1 MKKYLN
7 KGLLYAWF
15 NSAKAPIT
23 IGILVWG
30 FMANLLIEEKLNE
43 LKWQISN
50 NFFNYI
56 TTENL
61 DKYLMLGV
69 IFIAICFVGQG
80 VNKRNTAMFLS
91 SGPYTKKQIK
101 YNEFISLLITLIL
114 FVITYIY
121 IALMA
126 YIRNK
131 EFLSIVEGYEIIIFI
146 EVIRIFLFGM
156 IGIVFMLI
164 IDSMFSNSLIGFI
177 CMISVIP
184 ASIMIIIV
192 KIFETLDYL
201 MIRDNYIMY
210 SGSANSEIQGYTSSI
225 LLDRITVREITIKQF
240 SFEVVI
246 TVLIILIM
254 LIIFNIAQNRY
265 KLESCNKIFSSKTNG
280 NILVS
285 LMSIALGSFASL
297 LLISDFINNMQ
308 RKNSEY
314 LPLVGF
320 DSVKALSAD
329 ILCVGIVGFIAYKIM
344 KKILRSVS

>member
-15 NSAKAPIT
+15 NSAKAPII
-23 IGILVWG
+23 IGMLVWG
-30 FMANLLIEEKLNE
+30 FMANLLIKENLNE
-43 LKWQISN
+43 LKYKISGS
-50 NFFNYI
+50 FFNYI
-56 TTENL
+56 ETESIE
-61 DKYLMLGV
+61 KYFILGI
-69 IFIAICFVGQG
+69 IFIAICFIGQG

-101 YNEFISLLITLIL
+101 YNEFISLLIILIL

-121 IALMA
+121 IASMA

-131 EFLSIVEGYEIIIFI
+131 EFLSIIEGYEIIIFI

-156 IGIVFMLI
+156 IGIIFMLI

-184 ASIMIIIV
+184 ASVMVIIAKV
-192 KIFETLDYL
+192 FETLDYL
-201 MIRDNYIMY
+201 VVRDNYTMY

-225 LLDRITVREITIKQF
+225 LLDRITVREITLKQF

-246 TVLIILIM
+246 TLLIIFIM
-254 LIIFNIAQNRY
+254 LTIFNIAQSRY

-280 NILVS
+280 NIVVS

-297 LLISDFINNMQ
+297 LLISDFINHMQ
-308 RKNSEY
+308 RKNGEY
-314 LPLVGF
+314 LPLVGL
-320 DSVKALSAD
+320 DLIKGLSAD

-344 KKILRSVS
+344 KKILSTVS